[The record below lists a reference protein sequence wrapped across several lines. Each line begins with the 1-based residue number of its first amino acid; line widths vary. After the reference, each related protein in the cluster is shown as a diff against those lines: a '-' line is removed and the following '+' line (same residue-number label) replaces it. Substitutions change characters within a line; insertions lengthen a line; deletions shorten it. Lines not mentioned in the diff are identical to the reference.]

1 MKEHSATVESHETE
15 SEESNTVKK
24 TSIFAHC
31 YADSFIQQKKINL
44 ICKQARE
51 REPIEGLCRPYLRK
65 TCSRLI
71 PAPEI
76 VLV

>member
-1 MKEHSATVESHETE
+1 MKEHSATVESHEAE

-24 TSIFAHC
+24 TSIFTHS

-51 REPIEGLCRPYLRK
+51 REPIEG
-65 TCSRLI
+65 
-71 PAPEI
+71 
-76 VLV
+76 